1 MRFKMLTRLTMVLLA
16 LGAATTLAQDPG
28 SQACLDCH
36 DYGDDSPVH
45 LVLAGAHGTA
55 LDSADKR
62 QGCLECHG
70 ASGDHMRAPRRNSP
84 DVSFGPRWS
93 STAGD
98 QDAAC
103 LGCHQQDAA
112 SNWQHALHM
121 HNNLTCITCHDI
133 HTEEDKVQVARTQA
147 QVCETCHKVQKQG
160 IHGMERRKKRNPP
173 CTECHNPH
181 NHEDAQAQMLS
192 NGSSGCL
199 YCHDL
204 GRMAESDRVSAKA
217 KSYHKV
223 MNNPERTCLDCHE
236 GIAHAA
242 ADSAPP
248 MQPQA
253 VKSRPVTLF
262 YPGMTDSDW
271 LLHLHPGSQP
281 LRQGANCQQCHR
293 GDEADMGQHLAGSD
307 IDPAA
312 REIQLGFALAGEAL
326 QVTISWEAQGSDEL
340 LALMWGDQSNAALAR
355 GGCFAACHNDMAGM
369 SADQGRVGQKYL
381 GISRSQER
389 QIGQPA
395 IVRSSE
401 ELARLEAEGQFA
413 EIWRLD
419 LQSGELDT
427 AVLLADTPWAP
438 SKLIEIK
445 ASADTSTRTVVF
457 TRMLGNTQTGL
468 DFTPGEKYTLGV
480 ALGGADNPG
489 AKHWVSLPMTLSLGG
504 DDTDFTAE

>member
-1 MRFKMLTRLTMVLLA
+1 MRFTILAGFTTFLLG
-16 LGAATTLAQDPG
+16 LGVSTAWAQNSG
-28 SQACLDCH
+28 SEACLDCH
-36 DYGDDSPVH
+36 DYGEDSPVH

-55 LDSADKR
+55 LEAGDNR
-62 QGCLECHG
+62 QGCIECHG
-70 ASGDHMRAPRRNSP
+70 SSSDHLRAPQRNSP

-93 STAGD
+93 STPGD
-98 QDAAC
+98 QDANC
-103 LGCHQQDAA
+103 LGCHEQDVA

-133 HTEEDKVQVARTQA
+133 HTEEDKVQVAETQA
-147 QVCETCHKVQKQG
+147 EVCETCHKVQKSG

-192 NGSSGCL
+192 NRSSGCL

-223 MNNPERTCLDCHE
+223 MTNPERTCLDCHE

-242 ADSAPP
+242 ADSAPA
-248 MQPQA
+248 MQPTA
-253 VKSRPVTLF
+253 VAARPVTLF

-293 GDEADMGQHLAGSD
+293 GDETDMGATLAGSAIEPPARD
-307 IDPAA
+307 IQMA
-312 REIQLGFALAGEAL
+312 FASNGDSL
-326 QVTISWEAQGSDEL
+326 QVTVSWAAQLSDEV
-340 LALMWGDQSNAALAR
+340 LAIMWGNQSNEAFAR

-369 SADQGRVGQKYL
+369 SRDSGRVEQKYL
-381 GISRSQER
+381 GISREQQR

-395 IVRSSE
+395 IVRSDE
-401 ELARLEAEGQFA
+401 ELARLIKEGQYS

-419 LQSGELDT
+419 LQSGELET
-427 AVLLADTPWAP
+427 AMVLADTPWQS
-438 SKLIEIK
+438 SKLIEIN
-445 ASADTSTRTVVF
+445 ASADSGERTVVF
-457 TRMLGNTQTGL
+457 TRVLGNTDNGIE
-468 DFTPGEKYTLGV
+468 FSRGEKYTFGV
-480 ALGGADNPG
+480 ALSGADNPG
-489 AKHWVSLPMTLSLGG
+489 AKHWVSLPLTLSFGG
-504 DDTDFTAE
+504 NDTDFTAE